1 MLIRA
6 VRTTKLRQL
15 DFGQYAVIEK
25 SAACLQEVVKVIT
38 ELQESPTVMLEI
50 EGSDF
55 EEDLQPDAAVLVHRA
70 SGEGLTAAASG
81 SSRAPAFRTDPVAY
95 LGLKTEQLGF
105 TGLAGAAREA

>member
-1 MLIRA
+1 LLIRA

-15 DFGQYAVIEK
+15 DFGQDAVIEK

-38 ELQESPTVMLEI
+38 ELQESPTVMLAI

-55 EEDLQPDAAVLVHRA
+55 EADLQPAAAVLVHRA

-81 SSRAPAFRTDPVAY
+81 SSRVPAFRTDPVAY